1 VADGVAR
8 ALPESL
14 ARRVRAAA
22 WHAPGATT
30 AAQAHVVAAV
40 GWVVG
45 GGHASA
51 AGTRRLWD
59 LALPA
64 LASRGVLALG
74 WGSGADAAA
83 WQDAWASTAAM
94 HPADVARSRAA
105 AGGSAPPCSAGLAGR
120 VGCLLVSIETLVE
133 ASRLVSHSRAVGGAA
148 LPRPDFLVAAAAS
161 ALQEWLAALDSWATG
176 EGAADGSMAA
186 REAAACGLLLAAF
199 EISSRLLRAAPGTE
213 LLAPEHGEA
222 LALSALAALRARS
235 GPLPSS
241 RHVAAARAA
250 AERVAHAETRAML
263 LGVLDD
269 LLVASPVSE
278 GGVG

>member
-1 VADGVAR
+1 MADGVAR

-22 WHAPGATT
+22 GHAPGATT

-51 AGTRRLWD
+51 AGARRLWD

-83 WQDAWASTAAM
+83 WQDAWASAAAT

-105 AGGSAPPCSAGLAGR
+105 GLAGR
-120 VGCLLVSIETLVE
+120 MGCLLVSIETLVE
-133 ASRLVSHSRAVGGAA
+133 ASHLVSQRRAVGGAA
-148 LPRPDFLVAAAAS
+148 LPRPDLLVAAAAS

-176 EGAADGSMAA
+176 AGAADGAMAA

-199 EISSRLLRAAPGTE
+199 EISSRLLRATPGTE

-241 RHVAAARAA
+241 RQAAAARAA

-263 LGVLDD
+263 LGALDD